1 MIDALERLQNSL
13 SDRYSIER
21 EIGHGGMSVVL
32 LARDLRHDR
41 YVAIKVLRPDLAAT
55 LAAERFL
62 REIRIAASLQH
73 PNIVP
78 LYDSGNTEGLLF
90 FVMPYVEGESL
101 RNRLNREKQLPIED
115 VIQLTS
121 EVADAL
127 SFAHSHGIV
136 HRDIKPENILISEGH
151 ALVAD
156 FGVARAVRQASEE
169 GLTETGLAVG
179 TPAYM
184 SPEQATGSEEIDG
197 RSDIYTLGCVVYE
210 MLSGEP
216 PFTGPSGQ
224 AILARQVNERPPS
237 LRVLRPTISVELE
250 STVEKALAKIP
261 ADRYRSAVEFANVIA
276 GRSPS
281 GHRAPIAASVRRAR
295 TRALGLGAVAVTALI
310 VWRLLASPNVPLNP
324 DTIMIFP
331 LDVSGDVNTQE
342 AELGEDN
349 AYLIQNA
356 LAGRVPLKW
365 LCACEEVSLLS
376 GAERGARARE
386 AGAGFY
392 LHGRLMLFQDSVQTV
407 ITLHDVAGDSVI
419 YRADSTGSRI
429 EARQMGTRAMGKLL
443 LSLLPEQSVDLSA
456 IAGRR
461 PEAVQSFVAGERS
474 FHAGHFEAA
483 FEFYRVA
490 VEEDSAFA
498 IAAVKAAQAASWLD
512 QPEKAK
518 NLIAVA
524 LEHADLLTE
533 RRASYARGLA
543 AFLSDDSDAVAR
555 SDSAVYWFERAIEI
569 DPDWLEGW
577 VGLGEVYTHLLP
589 RGPGQDSLARDAF
602 ARVYGMTNGFAPV
615 LFHLIE
621 GDLRRGDVDFAASL
635 LAEFRRADPDSAAL
649 SILELMYTCVTKS
662 PSAID
667 WPAAVLE
674 DAEAVFQ
681 SARWLSVKVAN
692 PECAISGWSAVLEND
707 TTERYSFSSL
717 VGVQSL
723 LAATGRDK
731 DLKAL
736 LDSAAASGTPIGGAV
751 STYYIVDAIAGAE
764 VESKARSVAKDLR
777 RGFQA
782 GTLNAPR
789 LWLLGVWDANRG
801 HVIEASA
808 IRDTLRRA
816 AVSGDRVASLTA
828 TSMAAHVALAEAD
841 TAKAI
846 ELLESLSPTATRGN
860 LTWRPWESL
869 GLEWL
874 TLARIYAAREQF
886 DDALR
891 VAGNIDAPGS
901 VANLIFLPASLEL
914 RAAAAEKLG
923 NKKLAR
929 ALASRMERLTR

>member
-1 MIDALERLQNSL
+1 MIHALERLQNSL
-13 SDRYSIER
+13 SDRYAVER

-41 YVAIKVLRPDLAAT
+41 RVAIKVLRPELTAT

-62 REIRIAASLQH
+62 REIQIAASLQH

-101 RNRLNREKQLPIED
+101 RDRLNREKQLPIED

-121 EVADAL
+121 ELGDAL
-127 SFAHSHGIV
+127 SFAHGHGIV

-169 GLTETGLAVG
+169 GLTERGLAVG

-184 SPEQATGSEEIDG
+184 SPEQATGSEEIDA

-216 PFTGPSGQ
+216 PFNGPSGQ
-224 AILARQVNERPPS
+224 AILAQHVSEQPPS
-237 LRVLRPTISVELE
+237 LRVLRPTVSVELE
-250 STVEKALAKIP
+250 SAVEKALAKVP
-261 ADRYRSAVEFANVIA
+261 ADRFRSAVEFANVIA

-281 GHRAPIAASVRRAR
+281 GHMVPIPASVRRAR
-295 TRALGLGAVAVTALI
+295 TRTLGLGAIAVTALI
-310 VWRLLASPNVPLNP
+310 VWRLLAGPNVPLNA
-324 DTIMIFP
+324 DVFMIFP
-331 LDVSGDVNTQE
+331 LDVSGDVNSQE
-342 AELGEDN
+342 ADLGVDN

-356 LAGRVPLKW
+356 LDGRMMLKW
-365 LCACEEVSLLS
+365 RREETSLES
-376 GAERGARARE
+376 DPERGARARE

-392 LHGRLMLFQDSVQTV
+392 LHGRLMLFQDSVQAV

-429 EARQMGTRAMGKLL
+429 EARLMGTRAMGKLL

-474 FHAGHFEAA
+474 FHTGHFENA
-483 FEFYRVA
+483 FEFYQTA
-490 VEEDSAFA
+490 VEQDSAFA
-498 IAAVKAAQAASWLD
+498 IAAVKAAQAASWLHD
-512 QPEKAK
+512 AK
-518 NLIAVA
+518 MATQLIQLA
-524 LEHADLLTE
+524 LDRSDMLTD
-533 RRASYARGLA
+533 RRASFARGLA
-543 AFLSDDSDAVAR
+543 AFLSDDSDAMAR
-555 SDSAVYWFERAIEI
+555 SDSAVYWFERAIES
-569 DPDWLEGW
+569 DPDWLDGW

-589 RGPGQDSLARDAF
+589 RGPAQDSLARHAF
-602 ARVYGMTNGFAPV
+602 ARVYGMSNSFAPV

-635 LAEFRRADPDSAAL
+635 LGEYRRADPDSETL
-649 SILELMYTCVTKS
+649 SILELMYACVTKS

-667 WPAAVLE
+667 WPVAVRE
-674 DAEAVFQ
+674 DAYAVFQ
-681 SARWLSVKVAN
+681 SARWLSVNAAS
-692 PECAISGWSAVLEND
+692 PECAIAGWRAVLEND
-707 TTERYSFSSL
+707 TTPQYSFSSL

-723 LAATGRDK
+723 LAATGKDK

-736 LDSAAASGTPIGGAV
+736 LDSAAASGSRIGGAV
-751 STYYIVDAIAGAE
+751 WTYYIVDAIAGADVDSE
-764 VESKARSVAKDLR
+764 ARSVTEDLR

-782 GTLNAPR
+782 GRLNAPR
-789 LWLLGVWDANRG
+789 LWLLGVSDAYRG
-801 HVIEASA
+801 HVAEARA
-808 IRDTLRRA
+808 IRDTLRA
-816 AVSGDRVASLTA
+816 AAASGNRVASLTA
-828 TSMAAHVALAEAD
+828 ASMTAHVALAEAD

-846 ELLESLSPTATRGN
+846 ELFESLSPTATRPD

-874 TLARIYAAREQF
+874 TLARIYAARGQL

-914 RAAAAEKLG
+914 RVRAAEKLG
-923 NKKLAR
+923 KGELAR
-929 ALASRMERLTR
+929 LFAARLEVLRR